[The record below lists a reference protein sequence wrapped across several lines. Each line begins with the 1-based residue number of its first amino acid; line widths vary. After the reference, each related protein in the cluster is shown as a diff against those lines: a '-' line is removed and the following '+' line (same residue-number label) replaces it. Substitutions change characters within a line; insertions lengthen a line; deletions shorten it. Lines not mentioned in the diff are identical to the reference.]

1 MSKSTLEESEN
12 DEVMVVRILG
22 VDYSVEEDSSL
33 AHMGLQGLIS
43 FTDQR
48 ILINENISFE
58 MQRSAILHEIIEGI
72 NGMLEMKLKHNQISQ
87 MEAGLNQ
94 VLSDNPLLFNLWTYE
109 EEDASEEEGE

>member
-1 MSKSTLEESEN
+1 MPDN
-12 DEVMVVRILG
+12 DEVMIVRILG

-33 AHMGLQGLIS
+33 AQMGLQGLIS

-48 ILINENISFE
+48 ILINEHISFE

-72 NGMLEMKLKHNQISQ
+72 NGMMEMKLKHNQISQ

-94 VLSDNPLLFNLWTYE
+94 VLSDNPLLLNLWTYE
-109 EEDASEEEGE
+109 EEEETGVEEA

>member
-1 MSKSTLEESEN
+1 MPDN
-12 DEVMVVRILG
+12 DEVMIVRILG

-33 AHMGLQGLIS
+33 AQTGLQGLIS

-48 ILINENISFE
+48 ILINEHISFE

-72 NGMLEMKLKHNQISQ
+72 NGMMEMKLKHNQISQ

-94 VLSDNPLLFNLWTYE
+94 VLSDNPLLLNLWTYE
-109 EEDASEEEGE
+109 EEEEIEDASNEEK